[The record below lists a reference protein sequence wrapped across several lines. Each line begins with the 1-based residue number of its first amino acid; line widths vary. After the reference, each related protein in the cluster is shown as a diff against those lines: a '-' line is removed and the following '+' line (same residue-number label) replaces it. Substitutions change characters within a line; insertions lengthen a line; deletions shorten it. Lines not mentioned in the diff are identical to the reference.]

1 MFHILVL
8 PRALENEKGSRRF
21 GSLASNPVSAANIL
35 KQFAYIMV
43 SKGTRQRGLKGR
55 VEAGRGCS
63 PVMGTGFSLQRL
75 LLLQNVGSTA
85 GGVHGKERSGIDK
98 VAGAPAGDNAS
109 EERYCQRRRG
119 ALKGGQ
125 ESWSPLTQHSL
136 NYDIELS
143 QLYGPDERGPTTQ
156 GQRPARDREPG
167 KLHPGSFLIFADSG
181 RDRAAALT
189 SVPFGEVLFPNLP
202 LVKEVHLLD
211 AISPRKVS
219 TPKGGFGYASLLALG
234 GDPGF
239 VFHPSHLLLLL

>member
-85 GGVHGKERSGIDK
+85 ALNDNGRGEVGPQRKEQRGRMKGPHYSHQEAGSWVKRQLGGVHGKERSGIDK

-109 EERYCQRRRG
+109 EERYRQRRRG

-143 QLYGPDERGPTTQ
+143 Q
-156 GQRPARDREPG
+156 
-167 KLHPGSFLIFADSG
+167 
-181 RDRAAALT
+181 
-189 SVPFGEVLFPNLP
+189 
-202 LVKEVHLLD
+202 
-211 AISPRKVS
+211 
-219 TPKGGFGYASLLALG
+219 
-234 GDPGF
+234 
-239 VFHPSHLLLLL
+239 